1 MDFNYLEKEYIM
13 KLAKYNPKYDNLI
26 NDYYLPEDQLY
37 YSAMPSEAVEIS
49 RNNNDRHTILG
60 LDDSELVTF
69 FILHENDA
77 VQPYSN
83 QPNDILLRS
92 FSTNYKHQGKGY
104 ARKTLELLPD
114 FMKEHIPYIDG
125 IVLGVNVKNTAA
137 QGLYK
142 KCGYVDEGNRVMGS
156 KGEMIVMK
164 YYL

>member
-1 MDFNYLEKEYIM
+1 MELI
-13 KLAKYNPKYDNLI
+13 KYNLKYDDLI
-26 NDYYLPEDQLY
+26 DDYYLPEEQLY
-37 YSAMPSEAVEIS
+37 YSAMPLEAVEIS
-49 RNNNDRHTILG
+49 KNNNDRHTLLG
-60 LDDSELVTF
+60 MDDGELVTF
-69 FILHENDA
+69 FILHENKA

-114 FMKEHIPYIDG
+114 FMKEYLPHINA
-125 IVLGVNVKNTAA
+125 IVLGVNVKNTAG
-137 QGLYK
+137 QSLYK

-156 KGEMIVMK
+156 KGEMVVMK